1 MMQKCTRAKKPHHR
15 QAKNVFLLKLMPLLV
30 IAGQSKSHYTRST
43 SENASAVLLQEP
55 QYQKEANLH
64 FQVITFSYENPH
76 YTLRK
81 MQRTVPIKNFTS
93 IFLSIWWRTSDAPI
107 TQHPHLSLSLNNAS
121 PAKEIVVS
129 WKANRVHCCAHADLS
144 FACCNIFPF
153 QPNERNFPVRGIS
166 E

>member
-1 MMQKCTRAKKPHHR
+1 MLCQMMQKCRLVQKASSASGEKCVPFKTDA
-15 QAKNVFLLKLMPLLV
+15 ALLV

-43 SENASAVLLQEP
+43 SEKASAALLQEP

-93 IFLSIWWRTSDAPI
+93 IFLSICWRTSDAPI
-107 TQHPHLSLSLNNAS
+107 TQHPHLLITHRQQKRLLCHG
-121 PAKEIVVS
+121 K
-129 WKANRVHCCAHADLS
+129 
-144 FACCNIFPF
+144 
-153 QPNERNFPVRGIS
+153 QT
-166 E
+166 